1 MMISFLAVGGQAV
14 WGRRAPPPFAR
25 DECQSRLGAIQRR
38 HRTVAA
44 GRPEVKRRPNRRSPG
59 QQARDLA
66 TALPPG
72 DEMSI
77 VQALSSATAEH
88 GRLRSR
94 YSLGIDIGGTF
105 TDIVVYDQESG
116 QRWSRK
122 VLTTH
127 DDPAAAVA
135 SGVARLLAQGAIDP
149 AEVARVVHATTLFT
163 NALIERRGAPTGL
176 ITTAGFRDTLEIGR
190 ERKYELY
197 DLQIEKPE
205 PLVPRHRR
213 LEVAERVR
221 ADGSVERRL
230 DPREVEAR
238 ARQLVRAGATSI
250 AVVFLHAYANPRH
263 EALAGQIIARRHP
276 GIAVTTSHEV
286 APEIREYERASTAA
300 ANAYIKPLAE
310 RYLAMMGRRLREL
323 GIPAPLLLML
333 SSGGLTHVAEAAR
346 TPVQM
351 LESGPA
357 AGALAAAFFGR
368 SDSGGNLL
376 AFDMGGTTAKLSLVD
391 GGEPLTAYSFEA
403 ARQKRFTE
411 GSGLPIRISTIELI
425 EIGAGGGSIA
435 RIDEIGLLKVGPRSA
450 GSHPGP
456 AAYGL
461 GGTEPT
467 VTDADFV
474 LGYLN
479 PDYFAGGEVRVDMA
493 AARTAVDRLAR
504 RLGLSATQVAWGIHD
519 VVNENMAS
527 AARVHVA
534 ERGRDPRGY
543 ALLCTGGAGP
553 VHAYSVARKLG
564 LSRIICP
571 PSAGVASALGL
582 LVAPARVD
590 RVATVGLRLDRDGID
605 DLEAAFQR
613 LEGEARAVLAD
624 SGLKLEAAMVGRFA
638 DGRFLGQGFDLVVPL
653 PAGPYADTAVWRGR
667 LQVAF
672 ETAYRE
678 KFSLTPPDVPVEFI
692 NIRVAVRAPVAESD
706 VVLPG
711 SHRAPGAPARKGTRP
726 AYFSEAGGFVD
737 TAVYDRGALAAGDEL
752 SGPAVVEEEGSTLV
766 VGPGATARVAPSGNI
781 VLALGRTAGPAGSE
795 IS

>member
-1 MMISFLAVGGQAV
+1 MTTPATGPV
-14 WGRRAPPPFAR
+14 PPCASPSTAR
-25 DECQSRLGAIQRR
+25 TGATARPR
-38 HRTVAA
+38 
-44 GRPEVKRRPNRRSPG
+44 GRPATRRRS
-59 QQARDLA
+59 L
-66 TALPPG
+66 
-72 DEMSI
+72 
-77 VQALSSATAEH
+77 QALSGGAPS
-88 GRLRSR
+88 SSPR

-105 TDIVVYDQESG
+105 TDIVVYDHESG
-116 QRWSRK
+116 RAWSRK

-127 DDPAAAVA
+127 DDPARAVA
-135 SGVARLLAQGAIDP
+135 SGVAGLLAQGAIDP
-149 AEVARVVHATTLFT
+149 AEVGRVVHATTLFT

-221 ADGSVERRL
+221 ADGTVERRL

-238 ARQLVRAGATSI
+238 ARQLVRAGVTSI

-263 EALAGQIIARRHP
+263 EALAAQVIARRHP
-276 GIAVTTSHEV
+276 GVAVTASHEV

-310 RYLAMMGRRLREL
+310 RYLALMGRRLAEL
-323 GIPAPLLLML
+323 GVPAPLLLML

-346 TPVQM
+346 APVQM

-368 SDSGGNLL
+368 PDSGGNLL

-391 GGEPLTAYSFEA
+391 GGEPLTAYRFEA
-403 ARQKRFTE
+403 ARQRRFTE
-411 GSGLPIRISTIELI
+411 GSGLPILISTIELI

-435 RIDEIGLLKVGPRSA
+435 HVDEIGLLKVGPRSA

-461 GGTEPT
+461 GGAEPT

-479 PDYFAGGEVRVDMA
+479 PDHFAGGEVRVDMA
-493 AARTAVDRLAR
+493 AARTAIDRLAG
-504 RLGLSATQVAWGIHD
+504 RLGLTPTQVAWGIHD

-564 LSRIICP
+564 LSQVVCP
-571 PSAGVASALGL
+571 PAAGVASALGL

-590 RVATVGLRLDRDGID
+590 RVATVGRRLDRDGIG

-613 LEGEARAVLAD
+613 LEAEARAVLAD
-624 SGLKLEAAMVGRFA
+624 SGLKLETAAVGRLA
-638 DGRFLGQGFDLVVPL
+638 DGRFVGQGFDLVVPL
-653 PAGPYADTAVWRGR
+653 PAGPYADTEEWRRR
-667 LQVAF
+667 LQAAF

-706 VVLPG
+706 VVVPG
-711 SHRAPGAPARKGTRP
+711 PRGRQRGARRARGRGPPTSPRPEASSTPRCTTGEPWPLATRSPARRWWRRRARP
-726 AYFSEAGGFVD
+726 S
-737 TAVYDRGALAAGDEL
+737 
-752 SGPAVVEEEGSTLV
+752 
-766 VGPGATARVAPSGNI
+766 
-781 VLALGRTAGPAGSE
+781 
-795 IS
+795 